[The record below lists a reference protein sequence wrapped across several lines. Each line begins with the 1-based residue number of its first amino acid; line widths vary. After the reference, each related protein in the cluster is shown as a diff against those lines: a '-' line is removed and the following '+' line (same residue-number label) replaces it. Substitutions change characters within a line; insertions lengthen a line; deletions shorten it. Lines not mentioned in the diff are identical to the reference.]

1 MLLFA
6 TEAIAGRDAIFFDSP
21 TRDLDASSAL
31 QMVTALQR
39 AARGGRLVAISM
51 TSLTFREYAMLDNIQ
66 ILSSNGTGKLD
77 FQTTTTLYCCYLK
90 WCIRQLCSSSIISH
104 NITNIAHNHHTDIPL
119 KTTVYFGS
127 GASAVSYF
135 SGLGRT
141 PAPGASITDF
151 LLDLVDD
158 EMWPGGYADA
168 HLTYLEK
175 AAEAMSLRLLSQ
187 QENQQESRRK
197 AGKLV

>member
-1 MLLFA
+1 MLCSTISKYSPA
-6 TEAIAGRDAIFFDSP
+6 TAQVSLTFKRLPLYTVVILSGA
-21 TRDLDASSAL
+21 LDSSAL
-31 QMVTALQR
+31 HLSYPTILP
-39 AARGGRLVAISM
+39 
-51 TSLTFREYAMLDNIQ
+51 TSHITIILT
-66 ILSSNGTGKLD
+66 S
-77 FQTTTTLYCCYLK
+77 
-90 WCIRQLCSSSIISH
+90 
-104 NITNIAHNHHTDIPL
+104 PL